1 MEDKRVVFYIIVPVY
16 NSERFLSRCIT
27 SIIQQS
33 FSDYRLILIDDGS
46 TDSSGAICD
55 SFAKDNRNVIVL
67 HQTNQGQILAR
78 LAGIKYAKDDAHTL
92 QNTEPYIVFAD
103 SDDSLKPKA
112 LEKIH
117 TAIIENNYADLIV
130 YGYDKIS
137 ESGTVLE
144 KYNQKIYFSG
154 YTSDKH
160 TILKT
165 ITAKTKPNYCS
176 LWSKAPKISLL
187 NVDYDE
193 NLLNL
198 KYGEDAIQSFD
209 LFNRCKD
216 AFFLNTSLYN
226 YTINRSSISF
236 KIDKLKGIEDI
247 LVMNSYITRILDNSH
262 LLSTKEL
269 KPYRIDAKR
278 SFLSKLSGVVN
289 SSSLTK
295 SEKLQTLKRIS
306 ENQNLFEVFPED
318 NPYSISIYSLEKKN
332 YLKAYWLIK
341 LWSLGQF
348 FKFAYIKPRN
358 AIMAFIRKDR
368 KESND

>member
-16 NSERFLSRCIT
+16 NSERFLKRCIT

-46 TDSSGAICD
+46 TDSSGSVCD
-55 SFAKDNRNVIVL
+55 SFASENKNITVI
-67 HQTNQGQILAR
+67 HQTNKGQILAR
-78 LAGIKYAKDDAHTL
+78 LTGIEYAKNDA
-92 QNTEPYIVFAD
+92 QNLLNAEPYVVFAD

-117 TAIIENNYADLIV
+117 IAVIENNFADLIV

-137 ESGTVLE
+137 ESGAVLE

-176 LWSKAPKISLL
+176 LWSKSVKLSLMGT
-187 NVDYDE
+187 DYNED
-193 NLLNL
+193 LLNL
-198 KYGEDAIQSFD
+198 KFGEDAIQSYE
-209 LFNRCKD
+209 LFCNCKD
-216 AFFLNTSLYN
+216 AFFMNESLYN
-226 YTINRSSISF
+226 YTINKASVSF
-236 KIDKLKGIEDI
+236 TMAPVKGIEDTIVGTAFI
-247 LVMNSYITRILDNSH
+247 LMLFKSLNVLSNEDLKYFYVDNERTLLSKISGIVNTSKLTKREKLKLLEHIADNSYFSETFSFCKERSALH
-262 LLSTKEL
+262 LLT
-269 KPYRIDAKR
+269 
-278 SFLSKLSGVVN
+278 
-289 SSSLTK
+289 
-295 SEKLQTLKRIS
+295 
-306 ENQNLFEVFPED
+306 
-318 NPYSISIYSLEKKN
+318 EKKIE
-332 YLKAYWLIK
+332 KAYHAIQ

>member
-16 NSERFLSRCIT
+16 NSERFLRRCTT

-33 FSDYRLILIDDGS
+33 FSDYRLILINDGS

-78 LAGIKYAKDDAHTL
+78 LAGIKYAKDDARSL
-92 QNTEPYIVFAD
+92 QNTESYIVFAD

-117 TAIIENNYADLIV
+117 TAIIDNNYADLIV
-130 YGYDKIS
+130 YGYDKVS

-165 ITAKTKPNYCS
+165 ITAKT
-176 LWSKAPKISLL
+176 
-187 NVDYDE
+187 
-193 NLLNL
+193 
-198 KYGEDAIQSFD
+198 
-209 LFNRCKD
+209 
-216 AFFLNTSLYN
+216 LYN
-226 YTINRSSISF
+226 YTINKASISF
-236 KIDKLKGIEDI
+236 TMNPVKGIEDTIVGTAFI
-247 LVMNSYITRILDNSH
+247 LMQFKSLDVLSNEDLKYFYIDNKRTLLSKISGIVNTTKLTKHEKLKILDHIATYRYFSDTFSFCTGRSALH
-262 LLSTKEL
+262 LLT
-269 KPYRIDAKR
+269 
-278 SFLSKLSGVVN
+278 
-289 SSSLTK
+289 
-295 SEKLQTLKRIS
+295 
-306 ENQNLFEVFPED
+306 
-318 NPYSISIYSLEKKN
+318 EKKTK
-332 YLKAYWLIK
+332 KAYHAIQ

-358 AIMAFIRKDR
+358 AIMAFIKKDR

>member
-16 NSERFLSRCIT
+16 NSERFLRRCTT

-33 FSDYRLILIDDGS
+33 FSDYHLILIDDGS
-46 TDSSGAICD
+46 IDSSGSICD
-55 SFAKDNRNVIVL
+55 SFASEHNNVTVI
-67 HQTNQGQILAR
+67 HQTNKGQILAR
-78 LAGIKYAKDDAHTL
+78 LAGIEYAKNDAQKY
-92 QNTEPYIVFAD
+92 QNAEPYIVFAD
-103 SDDSLKPKA
+103 SDDSLKEKA

-117 TAIIENNYADLIV
+117 TAITENNYADLIV

-137 ESGTVLE
+137 ESGIVLE
-144 KYNQKIYFSG
+144 KYNPDIYFSG

-165 ITAKTKPNYCS
+165 ITAKVKPNYCS
-176 LWSKAPKISLL
+176 LWSKAVKLSLMTT
-187 NVDYDE
+187 DYDE
-193 NLLNL
+193 ELLNL
-198 KYGEDAIQSFD
+198 KFGEDAIQSFD
-209 LFNRCKD
+209 LFNRCRD
-216 AFFLNTSLYN
+216 AFFLNVSLYN

-247 LVMNSYITRILDNSH
+247 LVMNTYIKRILNNSH
-262 LLSTKEL
+262 LLSKEEI
-269 KPYRIDAKR
+269 KPYCIDAKR

-295 SEKLQTLKRIS
+295 KEKLQCIKSVS
-306 ENQNLFEVFPED
+306 ENPNLFTAFPEGKT
-318 NPYSISIYSLEKKN
+318 YSASISSLESKN
-332 YLKAYWLIK
+332 YLKSYWLIK

-368 KESND
+368 NND

>member
-16 NSERFLSRCIT
+16 NSERFLRRCIT

-33 FSDYRLILIDDGS
+33 FSDYKLILIDDGS

-55 SFAKDNRNVIVL
+55 SFASENNNVTVI
-67 HQTNQGQILAR
+67 HQTNKGQILAR
-78 LAGIKYAKDDAHTL
+78 LAGIEYAKKDAQNL
-92 QNTEPYIVFAD
+92 LNTEPYVVFAD
-103 SDDSLKPKA
+103 SDDSLKTNA

-117 TAIIENNYADLIV
+117 NAIAENNYADLII

-137 ESGTVLE
+137 ESGMVLE
-144 KYNQKIYFSG
+144 KYNPNIYFSG

-160 TILKT
+160 TILTT
-165 ITAKTKPNYCS
+165 ITAKVKPNYCS
-176 LWSKAPKISLL
+176 LWSKAVKLSLM
-187 NVDYDE
+187 NTDYDE
-193 NLLNL
+193 ELLNL
-198 KYGEDAIQSFD
+198 KFGEDAIQSYD

-216 AFFLNTSLYN
+216 VFFLNISLYN

-236 KIDKLKGIEDI
+236 KIDKRKGIEDI
-247 LVMNSYITRILDNSH
+247 LLMNTYITRILNNSH
-262 LLSTKEL
+262 LLSKEEI
-269 KPYRIDAKR
+269 KPYCIDAKR

-295 SEKLQTLKRIS
+295 KEKLQLIKIIS
-306 ENQNLFEVFPED
+306 ENPNLFTAFPQGKT
-318 NPYSISIYSLEKKN
+318 YSVTIDSLAKKN
-332 YLKAYWLIK
+332 YLKSYWLIK

-348 FKFAYIKPRN
+348 FKFAYIKPKN

-368 KESND
+368 

>member
-1 MEDKRVVFYIIVPVY
+1 MEDKRVVFYIIIPVY
-16 NSERFLSRCIT
+16 NSERFLNRCIT

-55 SFAKDNRNVIVL
+55 SFAKANRNVIVL

-78 LAGIKYAKDDAHTL
+78 LAGIKNAKDDARNL

-117 TAIIENNYADLIV
+117 TALIGNNYADLIV

-144 KYNQKIYFSG
+144 KYNQKLYFSG

-176 LWSKAPKISLL
+176 LWSKAVKLSLMGTYY
-187 NVDYDE
+187 NED
-193 NLLNL
+193 LLNL
-198 KYGEDAIQSFD
+198 KFGEDAIQSYE
-209 LFNRCKD
+209 LFCKCKD
-216 AFFLNTSLYN
+216 AFFMNESLYN
-226 YTINRSSISF
+226 YTINKASISF
-236 KIDKLKGIEDI
+236 TMNPVKGIEDTIVGTAFI
-247 LVMNSYITRILDNSH
+247 LMQFKSLNVLSNEDLKYFYIDNERTLLSKISGIVNTTKLTKHEKLKILDHIATYRYFSDTFSFCTERSALH
-262 LLSTKEL
+262 LLT
-269 KPYRIDAKR
+269 
-278 SFLSKLSGVVN
+278 
-289 SSSLTK
+289 
-295 SEKLQTLKRIS
+295 
-306 ENQNLFEVFPED
+306 
-318 NPYSISIYSLEKKN
+318 EKKTK
-332 YLKAYWLIK
+332 KAYHAIQ

>member
-55 SFAKDNRNVIVL
+55 SFAKDNSNVIVL

-78 LAGIKYAKDDAHTL
+78 LAGIKYAKDNAHSL
-92 QNTEPYIVFAD
+92 QKTEPYIVFAD

-117 TAIIENNYADLIV
+117 AAILENNYADLIV

-137 ESGTVLE
+137 ESGNVLE

-176 LWSKAPKISLL
+176 LWSKAVKLSLMGT
-187 NVDYDE
+187 DYNED
-193 NLLNL
+193 LLNL
-198 KYGEDAIQSFD
+198 KFGEDAIQSYE
-209 LFNRCKD
+209 LFCKCKD
-216 AFFLNTSLYN
+216 AFFMNESLYN
-226 YTINRSSISF
+226 YTINKASVSF
-236 KIDKLKGIEDI
+236 TMNPVKGIEDTIVGTAFI
-247 LVMNSYITRILDNSH
+247 LMQFKSLNVLSNEDLKYFYIDS
-262 LLSTKEL
+262 
-269 KPYRIDAKR
+269 KR
-278 SFLSKLSGVVN
+278 TLISKLSGIVN
-289 SSSLTK
+289 SRRLK
-295 SEKLQTLKRIS
+295 RKEKLRILS
-306 ENQNLFEVFPED
+306 RIPAIKYFSVAFPSSKEH
-318 NPYSISIYSLEKKN
+318 NALY
-332 YLKAYWLIK
+332 YLKQNKILKAFYYIRV
-341 LWSLGQF
+341 WSIGQF
-348 FKFAYIKPRN
+348 FKYAYIKTKNVILARQ
-358 AIMAFIRKDR
+358 RGLKQ
-368 KESND
+368 